1 MKIAVYGATGMV
13 GSRVTTEA
21 VARGHQVTALSRS
34 GTSINGAFGA
44 QADLSDLATFTE
56 VADKHDV
63 VVIASGPSRTGE
75 PHSLI
80 LDAHRAIVQSHPDA
94 RLVIVGG
101 AGSLFVGDV
110 RLKDTEGFPDMFK
123 PEAETMTAVLGIYET
138 SSDLDWTLISPA
150 PMIQPGERTGEY
162 VSALDSPAG
171 ENISSEDFGV
181 AVIDEIENPKHQGRR
196 FTVAN

>member
-1 MKIAVYGATGMV
+1 M
-13 GSRVTTEA
+13 
-21 VARGHQVTALSRS
+21 
-34 GTSINGAFGA
+34 
-44 QADLSDLATFTE
+44 
-56 VADKHDV
+56 
-63 VVIASGPSRTGE
+63 
-75 PHSLI
+75 
-80 LDAHRAIVQSHPDA
+80 
-94 RLVIVGG
+94 
-101 AGSLFVGDV
+101 GDV

-138 SSDLDWTLISPA
+138 SSGLDWTLISPA

-181 AVIDEIENPKHQGRR
+181 AVIDEIENPKHQGHR